1 MKNKIEL
8 LQELFNTDSTS
19 KVFFPLAKLYAE
31 TGLFF
36 QAEDALRKGLG
47 RHPDHT
53 EARLLLIDI
62 LLQMDKREDAMEEI
76 GAVVETMA
84 RYPAFWA
91 LWADKCDR
99 SAPDASVSLRFLA
112 SYIEGSPLSWTE
124 IIKLGIE
131 AASGARLSSEASRE
145 TGPPAAVDE
154 TAARHLGNTEAV
166 PETEQAV
173 EEEEEGNLRTRTMA
187 ELLVSQGDYKQA
199 LEIFRELLEFASD
212 PADIRS
218 IELRM
223 EAVRS
228 MMSDKRQD
236 IPAKDDPGFMDTEA
250 MRRTK
255 RKLSRSLEILA
266 RRLEARASAGA

>member
-36 QAEDALRKGLG
+36 QAEDTLRKGLG
-47 RHPDHT
+47 RHPDYT

-62 LLQMDKREDAMEEI
+62 LLQMGKREDAMEEI

-84 RYPAFWA
+84 RYPSFWT

-131 AASGARLSSEASRE
+131 AAAGARFPAGKDVQPTPSADSQGGTASSDSKQKGDPSGA
-145 TGPPAAVDE
+145 G
-154 TAARHLGNTEAV
+154 
-166 PETEQAV
+166 
-173 EEEEEGNLRTRTMA
+173 EEEEGNLRTRTMA
-187 ELLVSQGDYKQA
+187 ELLISQGDYKHA
-199 LEIFRELLEFASD
+199 VDIYKELMQMATD
-212 PADIRS
+212 PADVRS
-218 IELRM
+218 IELRI
-223 EAVRS
+223 ETING
-228 MMSDKRQD
+228 MMTEKRQES
-236 IPAKDDPGFMDTEA
+236 PSKDEPGFMETEA

-255 RKLSRSLEILA
+255 RKLTRSLAVLA
-266 RRLEARASAGA
+266 QRLEARAGVGA

>member
-36 QAEDALRKGLG
+36 QAEDALRKGLS

-84 RYPAFWA
+84 RYPAFWT

-131 AASGARLSSEASRE
+131 AASSGKFLPSASGEAQTSVSQGPENAMLSHVQDQ
-145 TGPPAAVDE
+145 PADGRDDVAE
-154 TAARHLGNTEAV
+154 N
-166 PETEQAV
+166 
-173 EEEEEGNLRTRTMA
+173 EGNLRTRTMA
-187 ELLVSQGDYKQA
+187 ELLVSQGDYTQA
-199 LEIFRELLEFASD
+199 VDIYKELLELASQ
-212 PADIRS
+212 PADVRS
-218 IELRM
+218 IELRI
-223 EAVRS
+223 ETILA
-228 MMSDKRQD
+228 MMGDRRQD
-236 IPAKDDPGFMDTEA
+236 ASSKEDPGFMDTEA

-255 RKLSRSLEILA
+255 RKLTRSLAVLA
-266 RRLEARASAGA
+266 QRLEARAGAGA